1 MSNLLWVLVP
11 LLVSIVI
18 GAVLVYRARKP
29 QSLEHGI
36 DEFQRELRAL
46 APRRNEEGPGAG

>member
-11 LLVSIVI
+11 LLV
-18 GAVLVYRARKP
+18 AVVVAGGLVYRARKP
-29 QSLEHGI
+29 PSLEHGI

-46 APRRNEEGPGAG
+46 APRRDEEGSEAG